1 VRVFKAGSAT
11 KQFPNDQVIGLC
23 IGQNH
28 LVTVEREED
37 LVGLQRVGRLVRLT
51 LDVMTGSLEPGM
63 TTLELDRVGESF
75 AERHGARSGPRLFY
89 AFPGFSCISVN
100 DEAVHGVPCGRVLN
114 VSDLVKI
121 DVTLELHGLL
131 ADACTTVCIPPVSDP
146 ATRIANA
153 ARAALTKGVA
163 RARAGK
169 PISGIGRAVEAEVRR
184 HGARV
189 IRELGGHGIGR
200 HIHEEP
206 TVRNYFVPSNTYRL
220 PLGLVFTIEPIIAE
234 TSAGMLLAD
243 DGWTL
248 KTRDGS
254 LAAQFEHTVV
264 VTRGRA
270 LVLTA

>member
-1 VRVFKAGSAT
+1 
-11 KQFPNDQVIGLC
+11 
-23 IGQNH
+23 
-28 LVTVEREED
+28 VTVERDED
-37 LVGLQRVGRLVRLT
+37 LVALQRVGRLVRLT
-51 LDVMTGSLEPGM
+51 LDVMTRALEPGM
-63 TTLELDRVGESF
+63 STLELDRVGESF

-100 DEAVHGVPCGRVLN
+100 DEAVHGVPSDRVL
-114 VSDLVKI
+114 SAGDLVKV
-121 DVTLELHGLL
+121 DVTLELDGLL
-131 ADACTTVCIPPVSDP
+131 ADACSTVCIPPVTER
-146 ATRIANA
+146 ATRITNA
-153 ARAALTKGVA
+153 ARSALTKGVS
-163 RARAGK
+163 RARAGR

-206 TVRNYFVPSNTYRL
+206 SVQNYFVPTNTYRL
-220 PLGLVFTIEPIIAE
+220 PLGVVFTIEPIIAE
-234 TSAGMLLAD
+234 TAAGMLLAD